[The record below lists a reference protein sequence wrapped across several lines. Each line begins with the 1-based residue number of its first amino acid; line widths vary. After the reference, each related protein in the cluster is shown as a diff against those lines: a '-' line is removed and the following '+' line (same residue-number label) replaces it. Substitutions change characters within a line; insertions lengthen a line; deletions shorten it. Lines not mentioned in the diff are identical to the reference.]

1 MTDGMEKETGQQSR
15 RGSKMVHVLDFAVSL
30 TSKRM
35 CPGEMRRGGRSQL
48 RREVLQVSAQHI
60 GSTQSGS
67 AE

>member
-1 MTDGMEKETGQQSR
+1 MTDGMERGTGQQSR
-15 RGSKMVHVLDFAVSL
+15 RGSKMVHMLDFAVSL

-35 CPGEMRRGGRSQL
+35 CPGKMGRGGGSQL
-48 RREVLQVSAQHI
+48 RREVLQISAQHI